1 MNSRWQANR
10 IGLINFW
17 YYDDQEFPFAKGRML
32 LRGSNGSGKSV
43 TMQSII
49 PLLLDGNMSPERLDP
64 FGSRDRKMSGYLLEE
79 NDGRDE
85 RTGYLYLEFRRESSD
100 TYLTVGM
107 GMRARKGRPVDKWYF
122 SLTDGRRIGRDFFLY
137 KEVEEKIPFS
147 KRELANRIG
156 EGGRLFERQQDY
168 MAYVNQQVFGFET
181 TEAYKDMIDLL
192 IQLRTPKL
200 SREFKPSVISEILS
214 DSLQPLS
221 DEDLRPMSEAIE
233 NMDSMNM
240 NLKSQKDALAAAQK
254 ISRVLER
261 YDRLSLYEKAKQYQ
275 QAADERKTL
284 EGEKEQFIIERD
296 DRFEAVAGLEQERE
310 ELDARKEAM
319 EKEKESLRQSDAFTL
334 KKRELELQQRSRE
347 IEELLRARNENLEE
361 KRKQRD
367 SLREKADQEQK
378 VQEGKKQELRN
389 VLEVMRVSSEEME
402 FDEHSFF
409 AEELN
414 QHFEESF
421 SFSFH
426 QSVVEETQKKLDQG
440 ADLLMQAGQ
449 RRREA
454 EELIREKEQKER
466 DSESAENRAKE
477 LEMLL
482 TQTCNEWKEH
492 LYSWNSVNQ
501 ELKLPEDTLRR
512 MARFSDAFGS
522 EDAIDYSEVR
532 RLAAEVWIEG
542 DSQRDQELRSNRALL
557 TECSEA
563 LKTAEAELKAW
574 ETDKEAAPPRSD
586 AVLRNRERLEREKI
600 PYIEFYRLLDW
611 ADGIDEETCDRLEEA
626 LLQMGILDA
635 LIVDEQY
642 REQVMRCDPDS
653 CDRYLFSGRTVVE
666 GRNLLDLLQPDDSVA
681 DLMRNHQIVSILQ
694 GISLGDAE
702 GLSDTC
708 ITPEGLYQIGP
719 VSGTVTGS
727 VKASYL
733 GMEARERHRREMIA
747 ECREKVRSLEEE
759 RSFLESREKEL
770 QERRQ
775 LLKQEY
781 EAFPDDADLQEC
793 LKMLRSAERE
803 LEWILQ
809 EIEKLKEKTEAK
821 TAVLRKLMDEAGQI
835 ADGLHMRCTYEVFDR
850 ASRAAKS
857 YINHFYQLRSGHE
870 AYLQICLRILELK
883 DRIADLEQD
892 LHTIMEEI
900 RPVEQLLRKIQEEQQ
915 SVREQLELTDYQE
928 IEDRLEQ
935 CLQWLDSYPV
945 RLQKCVTEITR
956 HQERIR
962 LLRERIKET
971 EEKREA
977 LIRKEQYLENVYLE
991 ERNLNF
997 VPLQIPEGS
1006 GTKRLLSSLF
1016 ENEKL
1021 PKKDDLVGQLNRV
1034 FFENKASLMEYH
1046 PEIEELFSELDD
1058 RMESGWPSAR
1068 RMTIRARYQGVPIS
1082 FYDLI
1087 RQLGDSIEELQQ
1099 LIREGDREL
1108 FEDILSNIISRKI
1121 RGHINSSN
1129 AWVEKMNRLM
1139 GRMDTSS
1146 GLQFSLRWRSRTAE
1160 SEDQL
1165 DTGELVTLL
1174 KKDYRLMS
1182 EQEAERLSL
1191 HFRSRVE
1198 QARRSA
1204 GEDHSGASFYQ
1215 IMKEILDYR
1224 KWFEFQ
1230 LFFRKEGEPVRELTN
1245 NVFGTFSGGEKA
1257 MAMYVPL
1264 FSSVAAKYQGGRPD
1278 APRLIALDEA
1288 FAGVDSKNI
1297 RDMFRLMAEFRFD
1310 FIINSQVL
1318 WGDSDTLDAL
1328 AIYQLI
1334 RPLNARFVTVMPY
1347 LWNGSARQ
1355 NLESEQEV
1363 EEMVKELG

>member
-107 GMRARKGRPVDKWYF
+107 GMRARKGRQLDKWYF

-233 NMDSMNM
+233 NMDSMSL
-240 NLKSQKDALAAAQK
+240 NLKSQKEALAAARK
-254 ISRVLER
+254 ILRVMDR

-275 QAADERKTL
+275 QAVDERKFL
-284 EGEKEQFIIERD
+284 DGEKEQFTVERD
-296 DRFEAVAGLEQERE
+296 DRFEAVAALEQERE

-319 EKEKESLRQSDAFTL
+319 EKEKESLRQSDAFAL

-347 IEELLRARNENLEE
+347 IEELLKTRKENLEE
-361 KRKQRD
+361 KQKQRD
-367 SLREKADQEQK
+367 RLKNKEDQERK
-378 VQEGKKQELRN
+378 VQEGKRQELQN
-389 VLEVMRVSSEEME
+389 VLEVMRISSEEME

-426 QSVVEETQKKLDQG
+426 QSVIEETQKKLDQG

-454 EELIREKEQKER
+454 EELIREREQKER
-466 DSESAENRAKE
+466 EAESAENRTKE
-477 LEMLL
+477 LGMLL

-492 LYSWNSVNQ
+492 LYSWNSANQ
-501 ELKLPEDTLRR
+501 ELKIPEDTLRI
-512 MARFSDAFGS
+512 MAQFSDSYGMENAP
-522 EDAIDYSEVR
+522 DYSEIR
-532 RLAAEVWIEG
+532 RMAAEAWIER

-557 TECSEA
+557 EECSEA
-563 LKTAEAELKAW
+563 LKAAEAELKEW
-574 ETDKEAAPPRSD
+574 EADKEPAPPRSD
-586 AVLRNRERLEREKI
+586 AVLRNRERLDREKI

-611 ADGIDEETCDRLEEA
+611 TGGIDEETCNRMEEA
-626 LLQMGILDA
+626 LLQMGVLDA

-642 REQVMRCDPDS
+642 REEVMRCDPDS
-653 CDRYLFSGRTVVE
+653 CDRYLFTGRTVE
-666 GRNLLDLLQPDDSVA
+666 GKTLVDLLQPDDSVT
-681 DLMRNHQIVSILQ
+681 DLMRNHQIINILQ
-694 GISLGDAE
+694 RISLGDAA

-708 ITPEGLYQIGP
+708 ISPEGLYQIGP

-733 GMEARERHRREMIA
+733 GMEARERHRREMIG
-747 ECREKVRSLEEE
+747 ECREKIRVLEEE
-759 RSFLESREKEL
+759 RFSLESREKEL
-770 QERRQ
+770 QGRRQ

-781 EAFPDDADLQEC
+781 EAFPDDADLKEC
-793 LKMLRSAERE
+793 LKMLRNAEQE

-821 TAVLRKLMDEAGQI
+821 TAVLRKFMEEAGRI
-835 ADGLHMRCTYEVFDR
+835 ADELHMRCTYEVFDR
-850 ASRAAKS
+850 ASAAAKE

-870 AYLQICLRILELK
+870 AYLQICLRILELE

-892 LHTIMEEI
+892 LHNIIEEI
-900 RPVEQLLRKIQEEQQ
+900 RPVEQLFRKIQEEQQ
-915 SVREQLELTDYQE
+915 SVREQLKLTDYQE
-928 IEDRLEQ
+928 IEERLEQ

-962 LLRERIKET
+962 LLRERLQET
-971 EEKREA
+971 EKKRED
-977 LIRKEQYLENVYLE
+977 LSRKEQYLETVYLE
-991 ERNLNF
+991 EQKLNY
-997 VPLQIPEGS
+997 VQLQSPEGS
-1006 GTKRLLSSLF
+1006 GPKKILSSLF
-1016 ENEKL
+1016 ANENL
-1021 PKKDDLVGQLNRV
+1021 PKKDDLVGQLNRI

-1068 RMTIRARYQGVPIS
+1068 RMTIRAVYQGIPVS
-1082 FYDLI
+1082 LHDLN
-1087 RQLGDSIEELQQ
+1087 RQLAESVEELQK
-1099 LIREGDREL
+1099 LIRERDREL
-1108 FEDILSNIISRKI
+1108 FEDILANIISRKI

-1165 DTGELVTLL
+1165 DTGELVSLL

-1182 EQEAERLSL
+1182 EKEAERLSL

-1204 GEDHSGASFYQ
+1204 GEDHAGASFYQ